1 MNYLE
6 HQVTVPLSYLEG
18 LIRENTQ
25 LKTKYETSN
34 ESDHEAIEIKIDGKS
49 FMSTEDMLNIDKIV
63 QKLKPFGLK

>member
-25 LKTKYETSN
+25 LKAKFETVN
-34 ESDHEAIEIKIDGKS
+34 ESDHEVIEIRLDGKP
-49 FMSTEDMLNIDKIV
+49 FMSTEDKLNTDKIV
-63 QKLKPFGLK
+63 QKLKPLGLK

>member
-25 LKTKYETSN
+25 LKAKYETKI
-34 ESDHEAIEIKIDGKS
+34 EPDHVAIEIRLDGKS
-49 FMSTEDMLNIDKIV
+49 FMSTEDKLNTDKIV
-63 QKLKPFGLK
+63 QKLKPLGLK